1 MVRSYKVVLV
11 GPGGVGKSC
20 LAIQYISQKFVD
32 DYDPTLED
40 SYRKQTAVDG
50 KECVLDIFDTAG
62 QEAFSAVR
70 DQYMRSG
77 EGFLCVFAITS
88 KSSYDEAQ
96 KLYDHIIEIKDVDS
110 IPFVLVGNKSDLED
124 ARQVPTKSA
133 SDYAEGLNCPYIET
147 SAKNRENVYEAFE
160 AVVHEMMVREPAD
173 DDGDIGGDEA
183 QKLYD
188 HIIEI
193 KDVDSIPFVL
203 VGNKSDL
210 EDARQVPTKS
220 ASDYAEGLNCPYIE
234 TSAKNRENVYEAFEA
249 VVHEMMVR
257 EPADDDGDIGGAG
270 GGGGASDSKKGDKK
284 RRGCL
289 LM

>member
-147 SAKNRENVYEAFE
+147 SAKNRENVY
-160 AVVHEMMVREPAD
+160 
-173 DDGDIGGDEA
+173 
-183 QKLYD
+183 
-188 HIIEI
+188 
-193 KDVDSIPFVL
+193 
-203 VGNKSDL
+203 
-210 EDARQVPTKS
+210 
-220 ASDYAEGLNCPYIE
+220 GLRSTPQYP
-234 TSAKNRENVYEAFEA
+234 S
-249 VVHEMMVR
+249 
-257 EPADDDGDIGGAG
+257 P
-270 GGGGASDSKKGDKK
+270 
-284 RRGCL
+284 CL
-289 LM
+289 